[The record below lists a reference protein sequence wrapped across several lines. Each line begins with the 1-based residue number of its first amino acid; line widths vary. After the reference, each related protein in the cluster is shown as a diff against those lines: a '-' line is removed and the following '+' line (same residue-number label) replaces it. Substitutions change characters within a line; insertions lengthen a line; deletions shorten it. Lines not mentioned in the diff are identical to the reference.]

1 MPKTTL
7 TFEIGGCVEVND
19 FAAGIDAFQKL
30 IRSLTPK
37 GLKVA
42 WVVEDLQPGSAI
54 ATFRGES
61 DSTTHVEQIVERYEN
76 VGSALSRSEG
86 IYSHDYLPYSD
97 QTRKAALGIIRLT
110 SSVEYVRFGTQ
121 DSDYIIYGNGDDFTE
136 PALSVSV
143 GTVTGRVQTLTNRS
157 GLKFN
162 LYDSMFDKAVACYL
176 RQGQEEL
183 MREVWD
189 RRVEVS
195 GSISR
200 QTRTGR
206 PISIRN
212 ILSVIP
218 TQEAETGSYYNARG
232 AVPWQPGQRLPE
244 EVVRELR
251 DAW

>member
-7 TFEIGGCVEVND
+7 TFELGGRVEVND
-19 FAAGIDAFQKL
+19 FAEGIDAFQKL
-30 IRSLTPK
+30 IKALTPK
-37 GLKVA
+37 GLRVA

-61 DSTTHVEQIVERYEN
+61 DNTTQVEQIIEKYEDI
-76 VGSALSRSEG
+76 GSALSRSEDMS
-86 IYSHDYLPYSD
+86 SHDYLPYDD
-97 QTRKAALGIIRLT
+97 QTRKAASGIIRLT

-121 DSDYIIYGNGDDFTE
+121 DSDYIIYGNGDDLAE

-143 GTVTGRVQTLTNRS
+143 GTIGGRVQTLTNRS

-162 LYDSMFDKAVACYL
+162 LYDALFDKAVACYL

-206 PISIRN
+206 PVSVRN
-212 ILSVIP
+212 ILRVIP
-218 TQEAETGSYYNARG
+218 IQEAETGYYYNARG
-232 AVPWQPGQRLPE
+232 AVPWHPGQKLPE

>member
-7 TFEIGGCVEVND
+7 TFEIGGRVEINN
-19 FAAGIDAFQKL
+19 FAEGIDAFQKL
-30 IRSLTPK
+30 IKALTPK
-37 GLKVA
+37 GLRVS

-61 DSTTHVEQIVERYEN
+61 DSASQVEQIIEKYEDI
-76 VGSALSRSEG
+76 GSALSRSEG
-86 IYSHDYLPYSD
+86 MSSRDYLSYDD
-97 QTRKAALGIIRLT
+97 QTRKATLEIIRLT
-110 SSVEYVRFGTQ
+110 SSVEYVRFETQ
-121 DSDYIIYGNGDDFTE
+121 DSAYIIYGNGYDLAE

-143 GTVTGRVQTLTNRS
+143 GTISGRVQTLTNRA

-162 LYDSMFDKAVACYL
+162 LYDALFDKAVACYL
-176 RQGQEEL
+176 QQGQEEL

-200 QTRTGR
+200 QTKTGR
-206 PISIRN
+206 PISVRN
-212 ILSVIP
+212 ILRVMPI
-218 TQEAETGSYYNARG
+218 QEAGTGSYYNARG
-232 AVPWQPGQRLPE
+232 AVPWQSGQKSPE
-244 EVVRELR
+244 EVIRELR